1 MKPPSMLL
9 EQDLWTPLSIIY
21 KVRHV
26 ALVGIPL
33 LREGTILL

>member
-9 EQDLWTPLSIIY
+9 EQDLWMPLSIIY
-21 KVRHV
+21 KVSHV

-33 LREGTILL
+33 LSEAIIIL